1 VCLNER
7 HNVKIELRRLRDGVL
22 RKRLNLGLGVWVSV
36 VWVSVVWVSV
46 VWVSVVWVSVV
57 WVSVVWV
64 SVVWVSVVCIYI
76 RGVILS

>member
-1 VCLNER
+1 M
-7 HNVKIELRRLRDGVL
+7 KIELRRLRDGVL

-46 VWVSVVWVSVV
+46 VWVSVV
-57 WVSVVWV
+57 
-64 SVVWVSVVCIYI
+64 CIYI